1 MSTIS
6 FDKTS
11 LGEIICEMQQN
22 DKIDDKFKIV
32 NSIKDLRMISVFWK
46 IPSKPIKKIC
56 NDKSYVPNRS
66 FDTPTNNFNNENSLN
81 DNYDGILSSQSFTDR
96 PINFKDQIK
105 MYLIIKLL

>member
-32 NSIKDLRMISVFWK
+32 NAIKDLRIISVFRK
-46 IPSKPIKKIC
+46 IPSKPIKNFVTISPTFPIDHSIPQQIILIMKI
-56 NDKSYVPNRS
+56 
-66 FDTPTNNFNNENSLN
+66 L
-81 DNYDGILSSQSFTDR
+81 
-96 PINFKDQIK
+96 
-105 MYLIIKLL
+105 